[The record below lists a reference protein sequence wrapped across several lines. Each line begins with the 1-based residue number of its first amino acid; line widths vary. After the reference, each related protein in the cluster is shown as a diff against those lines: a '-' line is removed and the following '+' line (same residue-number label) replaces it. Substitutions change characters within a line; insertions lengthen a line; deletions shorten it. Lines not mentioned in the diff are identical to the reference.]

1 MIMSCALVLLNPP
14 CHEIATEHSL
24 SMENN
29 IKNNRGS
36 PHDSLPLRMEEVMS
50 NHTMI
55 ATEDDTDLALILST
69 ANFHSPNPS

>member
-1 MIMSCALVLLNPP
+1 MIISCALVLLNPP

-55 ATEDDTDLALILST
+55 HSILLL
-69 ANFHSPNPS
+69 HGEWGPSNHCY